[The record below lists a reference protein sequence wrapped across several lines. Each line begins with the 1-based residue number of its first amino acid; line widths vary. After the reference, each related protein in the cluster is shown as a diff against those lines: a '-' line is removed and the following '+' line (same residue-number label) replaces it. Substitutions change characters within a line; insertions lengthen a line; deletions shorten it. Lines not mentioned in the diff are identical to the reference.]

1 MTHPPY
7 QMSSEAKI
15 VQELYRHLANAVETD
30 PVHYGIEFTGVTPE
44 KHVDPGFAD
53 LVVEANGQPFCV
65 IEAKRE
71 PEGTASRDIDPYAK
85 PVIEQAARY
94 ALHLGTEYFATYN
107 GDHLVLFRT
116 FEQGT
121 NLLDRRTR
129 AYEITDIGAFA
140 PHFLEQLAGIDQDV
154 VSWDPHRDAFVSR
167 LKTFHDVI
175 EEEFETALLDEL
187 DDDEFESR
195 FEAWVDDQGWSDRY
209 DDDPGAVRST
219 FTAQVAYLLMNK
231 LVFYKLLENADAY
244 TDVPDVT
251 VDDLSIGDRRRDTFD
266 ELIDAVD
273 FEAVYEQDPIFDAL
287 PLTDTAQRQVEDLLD
302 NLEEYNLDKFDEDVI
317 GKIYEE
323 IIPAEERH
331 ELGQYYTPDEIV
343 ALVTELTVTGPGDTV
358 LDPGCGTGGFL
369 VGAYNR
375 LSDLKGNGAHEE
387 ILDQLYGV
395 DINRFPSHLAAINLA
410 IRDLSHETHNVNVL
424 VEDFFRVHAEQGIV
438 VDPERATV
446 GTNGGTDEQ
455 TDEVVPSDIDAVVAN
470 PPYIRHENISEDVD
484 ARAHLDELG
493 IDLNDRSDIYCY
505 FFTHGFQFLNDG
517 TNGDPGRIGYLTSNR
532 WLTVGYG
539 EDLQEFFLNHTK
551 IKAVIDFR
559 TQQFD
564 VPLIGTCITV
574 LERCEDEEERNS
586 NVTDLIHIKQRFDPD
601 EIVNIIEEDH
611 EPGTLHDDAEYR
623 RATFRQGDLH
633 DIDRWDRYLY
643 APAIYWELL
652 KEPGMT
658 TLGDLANV
666 KFGTKTGNNT
676 YFYFE
681 EQDEYEELGID
692 GRFVTPI
699 LKHISPTEYIELH
712 EEDPHWYVLDLRDE
726 VDEILDNAEETLLEQ
741 RTDEEIVLEAFEDRG
756 WDDLIQ
762 YLEYG
767 KEQEVHEGASVS
779 NSGRVWFD
787 VGELPRPQLILPK
800 EYWRDARTLYN
811 AAEMPLD
818 QRNYEVDIRD
828 DVDVDPLV
836 LLGVMNSSIFP
847 LFREIEGRVEQGQG
861 MNRNELTVGEA
872 KRMHVPDPRSFSD
885 EERGEIKR
893 VMSAWLE
900 RERGASD
907 EEEQGFR
914 EELDRAV
921 LEPMGLGDRVEE
933 IQEAVAEMVEIRE
946 RGAGDETAVL
956 VDTGEEEEREI
967 QLPGATRLQDGGQD
981 QTTLDAF

>member
-1 MTHPPY
+1 
-7 QMSSEAKI
+7 MSSEAKI
-15 VQELYRHLANAVETD
+15 VQELYRHLANAIDDGAT
-30 PVHYGIEFTGVTPE
+30 HYGIEFTGTTPE
-44 KHVDPGFAD
+44 KHVSNGFAD

-71 PEGTASRDIDPYAK
+71 PEGTPSRSIDPYAE

-121 NLLDRRTR
+121 NLLDRQTR
-129 AYEITDIGAFA
+129 AYEITDISAFA
-140 PHFLEQLAGIDQDV
+140 PHFLEQLAGLDSEVIE
-154 VSWDPHRDAFVSR
+154 WDPHRDAFVAR

-175 EEEFETALLDEL
+175 KTEFDDALHTKLT
-187 DDDEFESR
+187 DDEFESE
-195 FEAWVDDQGWSDRY
+195 FEAWVEDQGWSDRY
-209 DDDPGAVRST
+209 DDDPEAVQNT
-219 FTAQVAYLLMNK
+219 FVAQAAYLLMNK

-244 TDVPDVT
+244 VDVPDVT
-251 VDDLSIGDRRRDTFD
+251 VDDLADGHSRRETFD
-266 ELIDAVD
+266 ALIEAVD

-287 PLTDTAQRQVEDLLD
+287 PLTDTAQRQVEDLLE
-302 NLEEYNLDKFDEDVI
+302 NLEDYNLDKFDEDVI

-343 ALVTELTVTGPGDTV
+343 ALITELTVTDPSDTV

-375 LSDLKGNGAHEE
+375 LSALKENGDHEE
-387 ILDQLYGV
+387 ILDQLYGI
-395 DINRFPSHLAAINLA
+395 DINRFPSHLAAINVA
-410 IRDLSHETHNVNVL
+410 IRDLSHETHNVNIL
-424 VEDFFRVHAEQGIV
+424 VEDFFRAHADQGIV

-446 GTNGGTDEQ
+446 GTNGGAEAQDTDL
-455 TDEVVPSDIDAVVAN
+455 PSSIDAIVAN
-470 PPYIRHENISEDVD
+470 PPYIRHENISDDVN

-493 IDLNDRSDIYCY
+493 IDLSDRSDIYCH
-505 FFTHGFQFLNDG
+505 FFTHAYQFLR
-517 TNGDPGRIGYLTSNR
+517 NGGRLGFLTSAR

-539 EDLQEFFLNHTK
+539 EDLQEFFLNNTK
-551 IKAVIDFR
+551 LKAVIDFR

-564 VPLIGTCITV
+564 VPLIGTCITI
-574 LERCEDEEERNS
+574 LERCEDEEEREQNH
-586 NVTDLIHIKQRFDPD
+586 TDLIHIKQRFDPD

-611 EPGTLHDDAEYR
+611 DAGTLHDDSEYR
-623 RATFRQGDLH
+623 RATFRQSDLH
-633 DIDRWDRYLY
+633 DIDRWDRYMY

-652 KEPGMT
+652 KESGMT

-666 KFGTKTGNNT
+666 KFGTKTGNNS

-681 EQDEYEELGID
+681 EEDEYKELGID
-692 GRFVTPI
+692 DRFIIPI
-699 LKHISPTEYIELH
+699 LKHISPTEYIELR
-712 EEDPHWYVLDLRDE
+712 EEDPYWYVLDLREE
-726 VDEILDNAEETLLEQ
+726 VDDILDNTNKSLMQQ
-741 RTDEEIVLEAFEDRG
+741 RTDEEIVLDEFKDRG
-756 WDDLIQ
+756 WDDLVQ

-767 KEQEVHEGASVS
+767 KGQEVHEGASVS

-828 DVDVDPLV
+828 DIDIDPYV
-836 LLGVMNSSIFP
+836 LLGIMNSSIFP

-872 KRMHVPDPRSFSD
+872 KRMHIPDPRAFSED
-885 EERGEIKR
+885 EREEIKR
-893 VMSAWLE
+893 VMAEWLE
-900 RERGASD
+900 DERSAS
-907 EEEQGFR
+907 EEEEEAFR
-914 EELDRAV
+914 EELDCVV
-921 LEPMGLGDRVEE
+921 LEPMGLSDRVEE
-933 IQEAVAEMVEIRE
+933 IQEAVAKMVEIRE

-956 VDTGEEEEREI
+956 VDTSGEEERDI
-967 QLPGATRLQDGGQD
+967 QLPGATRLQDGGSS
-981 QTTLDAF
+981 QTTLGSF

>member
-1 MTHPPY
+1 
-7 QMSSEAKI
+7 MSSEAKI
-15 VQELYRHLANAVETD
+15 VQELYRHLANAIED
-30 PVHYGIEFTGVTPE
+30 GAVHHGIEFTDIVPE
-44 KHVDPGFAD
+44 KSVGSGFAD
-53 LVVEANGQPFCV
+53 LVVEADGRPFCV

-71 PEGTASRDIDPYAK
+71 PEGTPSRDIDPYAT

-107 GDHLVLFRT
+107 GDYLVLFRT
-116 FEQGT
+116 FERGT

-129 AYEITDIGAFA
+129 AYEVTDIGTFA
-140 PHFLEQLAGIDQDV
+140 PHFLEQLAGVDQDIV
-154 VSWDPHRDAFVSR
+154 EWDPHRDAFVSR

-175 EEEFETALLDEL
+175 K
-187 DDDEFESR
+187 DEFDDALRNKLGTGEFDSR
-195 FEAWVDDQGWSDRY
+195 FETWVNDQGWSDRY
-209 DDDPGAVRST
+209 DEDPDVVQAT
-219 FTAQVAYLLMNK
+219 FTSQAAYLLMNK

-251 VDDLSIGDRRRDTFD
+251 VDDLAAGDRRRAAFD
-266 ELIDAVD
+266 ELIEAVD

-287 PLTDTAQRQVEDLLD
+287 PLTDTAQRQVEDLLA
-302 NLEEYNLDKFDEDVI
+302 NLEEYNLDTFDEDVI

-343 ALVTELTVTGPGDTV
+343 ALVTELTITDSTDTV

-375 LSDLKGNGAHEE
+375 LSDLKGGDAHEE

-395 DINRFPSHLAAINLA
+395 DINRFPAHLCAINLA

-424 VEDFFRVHAEQGIV
+424 VEDFFRVHTEQSTV
-438 VDPERATV
+438 VDPERAAV
-446 GTNGGTDEQ
+446 GSNDGTDED
-455 TDEVVPSDIDAVVAN
+455 TNELVPPNIDAVVAN

-484 ARAHLDELG
+484 ARAHLAELD
-493 IDLNDRSDIYCY
+493 IDLGDRSDIYCY

-517 TNGDPGRIGYLTSNR
+517 SNGDPGRIGYLTSNR

-539 EDLQEFFLNHTK
+539 EDLQEFLLDHTK
-551 IKAVIDFR
+551 IKAIIDFR
-559 TQQFD
+559 TQQFG

-574 LERCEDEEERNS
+574 LERCEDETARDS
-586 NVTDLIHIKQRFDPD
+586 NLTDLIHIKQRFDPD

-623 RATFRQGDLH
+623 RATFWQGDLR
-633 DIDRWDRYLY
+633 DMDRWDRYLY

-652 KEPGMT
+652 KEPEMT
-658 TLGDLANV
+658 TLGDLADV

-681 EQDEYEELGID
+681 GKAEYEELGID
-692 GRFVTPI
+692 DRFVTPI
-699 LKHISPTEYIELH
+699 LKHISPTEYIELRG
-712 EEDPHWYVLDLRDE
+712 EDPHWYVLDLREE
-726 VDEILDNAEETLLEQ
+726 VDEILDNADKTLLEQ
-741 RTDEEIVLEAFEDRG
+741 RTDEEIVLDEFRDRG
-756 WDDLIQ
+756 WDNLVQ

-767 KEQEVHEGASVS
+767 KEQDVHEGASVR

-818 QRNYEVDIRD
+818 QRNYEVNVHD
-828 DVDVDPLV
+828 DLNVNPFV
-836 LLGVMNSSIFP
+836 LLGVMNSSLFP

-872 KRMHVPDPRSFSD
+872 KRMHVPDPRSFT
-885 EERGEIKR
+885 EG
-893 VMSAWLE
+893 E
-900 RERGASD
+900 REEIRHVMTEWTAREREASD
-907 EEEQGFR
+907 EEKREFR
-914 EELDRAV
+914 EKLDRAV

-946 RGAGDETAVL
+946 QGAGDETAVL
-956 VDTGEEEEREI
+956 IEAGEAEERDI
-967 QLPGATRLQDGGQD
+967 QLPGATRLRDGGRD
-981 QTTLDAF
+981 QTTLDSF

>member
-1 MTHPPY
+1 MTHLPY
-7 QMSSEAKI
+7 QMSSEAEI
-15 VQELYRHLANAVETD
+15 VQELYRHLANAID
-30 PVHYGIEFTGVTPE
+30 DGASYHNIEFSGVTPE
-44 KHVDPGFAD
+44 QNISNGFAD
-53 LVVEANGQPFCV
+53 LVVEADGQPFCV

-71 PEGTASRDIDPYAK
+71 PEGTPSRSIDPYAE

-140 PHFLEQLAGIDQDV
+140 PHFLEQLAGLDSELIE
-154 VSWDPHRDAFVSR
+154 WDPHRDAFVAR

-175 EEEFETALLDEL
+175 ATEFDDALRSNLDN
-187 DDDEFESR
+187 DEFESE

-209 DDDPGAVRST
+209 DDDPEAVQHT
-219 FTAQVAYLLMNK
+219 FVAQAAYLLMNK

-244 TDVPDVT
+244 VDVPDVT
-251 VDDLSIGDRRRDTFD
+251 VDDLADGDSRRETFD
-266 ELIDAVD
+266 ALIEAVD

-287 PLTDTAQRQVEDLLD
+287 PLTDTAQRQVEDLLE
-302 NLEEYNLDKFDEDVI
+302 NLEDYNLDKFDEDVI

-343 ALVTELTVTGPGDTV
+343 ELVTELTVTDPSDTV

-375 LSDLKGNGAHEE
+375 LSGLKGNGDHEE
-387 ILDQLYGV
+387 ILDQLYGI

-410 IRDLSHETHNVNVL
+410 IRDLSHETHNVNIL
-424 VEDFFRVHAEQGIV
+424 VEDFFRAHAEQGIV

-446 GTNGGTDEQ
+446 GTNGGAETQDM
-455 TDEVVPSDIDAVVAN
+455 VVPSDLDAIVAN

-484 ARAHLDELG
+484 ARAHLDDLG
-493 IDLNDRSDIYCY
+493 IDLSDRSDIYCY
-505 FFTHGFQFLNDG
+505 FFTHGFEFLNDG
-517 TNGDPGRIGYLTSNR
+517 SDGDPGRLGYLTSNR

-564 VPLIGTCITV
+564 VPLIGTCITI
-574 LERCEDEEERNS
+574 LERCDDEEERNS
-586 NVTDLIHIKQRFDPD
+586 NLTDLIHIKQRFDPD
-601 EIVNIIEEDH
+601 EIVNLIDEDH
-611 EPGTLHDDAEYR
+611 EPGTLHDDDEYR
-623 RATFRQGDLH
+623 RVTFRQRDLH
-633 DIDRWDRYLY
+633 DIERWDRYLY

-658 TLGDLANV
+658 TLGDLADV

-681 EQDEYEELGID
+681 EESEYEELGID
-692 GRFVTPI
+692 DRFVTPI
-699 LKHISPTEYIELH
+699 LKHISPTEYIELR
-712 EEDPHWYVLDLRDE
+712 EEDPHWYVLDLREE
-726 VDEILDNAEETLLEQ
+726 VDEILDSTEESILQQ
-741 RTDEEIVLEAFEDRG
+741 RTDEEILLDEFENRG
-756 WDDLIQ
+756 WDGLVQ
-762 YLEYG
+762 YLEHG
-767 KEQEVHEGASVS
+767 KTQDVHEGASVS
-779 NSGRVWFD
+779 SSGRVWFD

-818 QRNYEVDIRD
+818 QRNYEVNVHD

-872 KRMHVPDPRSFSD
+872 KRMHVPDPRSFTE
-885 EERGEIKR
+885 EEREEIKR
-893 VMSAWLE
+893 IMAEWME
-900 RERGASD
+900 REREASGED
-907 EEEQGFR
+907 EQEFR
-914 EELDRAV
+914 EELDRTV
-921 LEPMGLGDRVEE
+921 LEPMELGDRVDE
-933 IQEAVAEMVEIRE
+933 IQEAVREMVEVRE

-956 VDTGEEEEREI
+956 VDTSEDEERDI
-967 QLPGATRLQDGGQD
+967 QLPGATRLEDGGRS
-981 QTTLDAF
+981 QTTLDSF

>member
-1 MTHPPY
+1 
-7 QMSSEAKI
+7 MSSEAKI
-15 VQELYRHLANAVETD
+15 VQELYRHLANAVD
-30 PVHYGIEFTGVTPE
+30 NDALHHGIEFTDVTPE
-44 KHVDPGFAD
+44 KHINNGFAD
-53 LVVEANGQPFCV
+53 LVVEADGQPFCV

-71 PEGTASRDIDPYAK
+71 PEGTPSRDIDPYAK

-140 PHFLEQLAGIDQDV
+140 PHFLEQLAALDQDV
-154 VSWDPHRDAFVSR
+154 IEWDPHRDAFVTR

-175 EEEFETALLDEL
+175 KGEFGEALLEEL
-187 DDDEFESR
+187 DNTEFESR

-209 DDDPGAVRST
+209 DEEPGSVRST
-219 FTAQVAYLLMNK
+219 FSSQAAYLLMNK
-231 LVFYKLLENADAY
+231 LVFYKLIENADAY
-244 TDVPDVT
+244 VDVPDVS
-251 VDDLSIGDRRRDTFD
+251 VEDLADGDRRRDTFD

-287 PLTDTAQRQVEDLLD
+287 PLTDTAQRQVEDLLG
-302 NLEEYNLDKFDEDVI
+302 NLEEYNLDKFDSDVI

-343 ALVTELTVTGPGDTV
+343 ALVTELTVTDPNDTV
-358 LDPGCGTGGFL
+358 IDPGAGTGGFL

-375 LSDLKGNGAHEE
+375 LEELKDGGDVHEE
-387 ILDQLYGV
+387 ILDQVFGV
-395 DINRFPSHLAAINLA
+395 DINRFPAHLCAINLA
-410 IRDLSHETHNVNVL
+410 IRDMSHETHNVNVL
-424 VEDFFRVHAEQGIV
+424 VEDFFRVHADQGTV
-438 VDPERATV
+438 MDPERATV
-446 GTNGGTDEQ
+446 GTNGGTSGHEGG
-455 TDEVVPSDIDAVVAN
+455 VPQNIDAVVAN
-470 PPYIRHENISEDVD
+470 PPYIRHENIAEDVH

-493 IDLNDRSDIYCY
+493 IDLDDRSDIYCY
-505 FFTHGFQFLNDG
+505 FFTHGYQFLSDG
-517 TNGDPGRIGYLTSNR
+517 ADSDPGRLGYLTSNR

-539 EDLQEFFLNHTK
+539 EDLQDFMLENTK
-551 IKAVIDFR
+551 IKAVIDFQ

-564 VPLIGTCITV
+564 VPLIGTCITI
-574 LERCEDEEERNS
+574 LERCDDEEERNQ
-586 NVTDLIHIKQRFDPD
+586 NLADLILIKERFDPD

-611 EPGTLHDDAEYR
+611 EPGTLHDDNEYR
-623 RATFRQGDLH
+623 RATFRQGNLH
-633 DIDRWDRYLY
+633 NIDRWDRYMY

-658 TLGDLANV
+658 TLGDLADV

-681 EQDEYEELGID
+681 EEDEYEELGID
-692 GRFVTPI
+692 DQFVTAI

-712 EEDPHWYVLDLRDE
+712 EEDPHWYVLDLREE
-726 VDEILDNAEETLLEQ
+726 VDEILDNAGKSLMQQ
-741 RTDEEIVLEAFEDRG
+741 RTDEEIVLDEFESRG
-756 WDDLIQ
+756 WNDLIQ
-762 YLEYG
+762 YLDYG
-767 KEQEVHEGASVS
+767 KEQDVHEGASVS

-818 QRNYEVDIRD
+818 QRNYEVNVHD
-828 DVDVDPLV
+828 DVDIDPYVV
-836 LLGVMNSSIFP
+836 LGIMNSSIFP
-847 LFREIEGRVEQGQG
+847 LFREVEGRVEQGQG

-872 KRMHVPDPRSFSD
+872 KGMHVPDPRSFSE
-885 EERGEIKR
+885 EERSVIKR
-893 VMSAWLE
+893 VMTEWL
-900 RERGASD
+900 D
-907 EEEQGFR
+907 EERDASEEDEEAFR
-914 EELDRAV
+914 AELDRAV
-921 LEPMGLGDRVEE
+921 LEPMGLGDRVTE
-933 IQEAVAEMVEIRE
+933 IQEAVEQLVEVRE

-956 VDTGEEEEREI
+956 VDTGEEEERDIE
-967 QLPGATRLQDGGQD
+967 LPGATRLGDGGEN
-981 QTTLDAF
+981 QTTLGSW